1 MKRSKEKAQRKQDA
15 EESQA
20 MFSDVITED
29 MKRGV

>member
-1 MKRSKEKAQRKQDA
+1 MKKSKEKAQREQDA

-29 MKRGV
+29 MKYGV